1 MISYKSHLI
10 EPCSHQLTDGGWK
23 PRAQV
28 RKSSPKRE
36 HLKMINGEVG
46 DMSSS
51 KEAANQIAVKK
62 AKAWINQL

>member
-1 MISYKSHLI
+1 M
-10 EPCSHQLTDGGWK
+10 TDGGWK

-51 KEAANQIAVKK
+51 KEAADQIALKK